1 MNDKMLIPLFSKPI
15 FKTPIDIGTV
25 DLSKVTWTKNY
36 QNWISTDQN
45 IIQQPEFSVVAE
57 KVFDVIC
64 EYFYGIMQ
72 ANPDAEIYITE
83 SWLNKTES
91 GQSHHRHWHPNSIL
105 SGVVYLT
112 GEGDTGRTKF
122 ITSQYDT
129 IEYDINESNIYNSK
143 SWSLP
148 VINNTMVLFPSN
160 VEHLVEPYTGETPRI
175 TLSFNTFIRGNLN
188 KSPLTRLNL

>member
-1 MNDKMLIPLFSKPI
+1 MLIPLFSKPI
-15 FKTPIDIGTV
+15 LKAPIDIGTV

-57 KVFDVIC
+57 KVYDNLC

-105 SGVVYLT
+105 SGIVYLA

-160 VEHLVEPYTGETPRI
+160 VEHLVEPYTGTEPRI

-188 KSPLTRLNL
+188 KSPLTRLSL

>member
-1 MNDKMLIPLFSKPI
+1 MLIPLFSKPI
-15 FKTPIDIGTV
+15 FKAPIDIGTV

-45 IIQQPEFSVVAE
+45 IIQQLEFAVVAE
-57 KVFDVIC
+57 KVYDNLC

-105 SGVVYLT
+105 SGIVYLA

-160 VEHLVEPYTGETPRI
+160 VEHLVEPYTGTEPRI

-188 KSPLTRLNL
+188 KSPLTRLSL

>member
-15 FKTPIDIGTV
+15 LKAPIDIGTV

-57 KVFDVIC
+57 KVYDNLC

-105 SGVVYLT
+105 SGIVYLA

-160 VEHLVEPYTGETPRI
+160 VEHLVEPYTGTEPRI

-188 KSPLTRLNL
+188 KSPLTRLSL